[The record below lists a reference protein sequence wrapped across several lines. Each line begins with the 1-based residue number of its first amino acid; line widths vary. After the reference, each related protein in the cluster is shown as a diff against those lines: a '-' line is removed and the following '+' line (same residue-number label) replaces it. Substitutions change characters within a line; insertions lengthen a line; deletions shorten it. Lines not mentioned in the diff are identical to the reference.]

1 MWQWTDA
8 MSVLGKA
15 DQKAINPEIGFG
27 TVEKGMVIA

>member
-15 DQKAINPEIGFG
+15 DQKLINSEIGYG
-27 TVEKGMVIA
+27 TVAKGIGIV